1 MSPPIKGNP
10 YLQVRMPQEVIDIL
24 KARFG
29 ESEAGKAGGVS
40 LFVRRLVARELREP
54 LPDGNLS
61 DLLELAAAV
70 EDEATWSQPGRVKD
84 LFYDLVVMTHK
95 EADPI
100 RRNFA
105 AQLLGTLIATAE
117 EAGWAVTLE
126 PKS

>member
-1 MSPPIKGNP
+1 MTPKGNP
-10 YLQVRMPQEVIDIL
+10 VLQTRLEPAMWDKLRE
-24 KARFG
+24 AAG
-29 ESEAGKAGGVS
+29 ERTEGGSKPGGMS
-40 LFVRRLVARELREP
+40 LFVRRLLYRELREP

-61 DLLELAAAV
+61 DLLEMAAAV
-70 EDEATWSQPGRVKD
+70 EDEATWSQPGKVKD

-95 EADPI
+95 ETDPI

-105 AQLLGTLIATAE
+105 AQLLGALVATAE